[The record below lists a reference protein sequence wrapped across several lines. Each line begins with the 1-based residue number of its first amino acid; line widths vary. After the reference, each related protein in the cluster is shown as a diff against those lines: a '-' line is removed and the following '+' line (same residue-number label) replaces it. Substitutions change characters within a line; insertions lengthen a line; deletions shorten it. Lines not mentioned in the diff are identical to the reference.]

1 MKISENAE
9 KQLANLNLD
18 SNEELLDCIASDYV
32 FEKVETKDG
41 AYLLVGYGEPY
52 TDAVLSVKDDTIV
65 GVGYLDE
72 LADPKYIPQWNAVL
86 AHGSDGSCVW
96 DADTMNVICEVK
108 CRSFSW

>member
-1 MKISENAE
+1 MKISKNAA
-9 KQLANLNLD
+9 KQLADLNLD

-52 TDAVLSVKDDTIV
+52 TDCVLSVKDDTIV
-65 GVGYLDE
+65 GVGCLCE

-96 DADTMNVICEVK
+96 DADTMNVVCE
-108 CRSFSW
+108 SGEF